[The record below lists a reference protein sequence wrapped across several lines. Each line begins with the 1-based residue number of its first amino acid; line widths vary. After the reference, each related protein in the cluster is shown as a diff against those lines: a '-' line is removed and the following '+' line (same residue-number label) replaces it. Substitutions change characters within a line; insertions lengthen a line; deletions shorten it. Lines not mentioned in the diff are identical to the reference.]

1 MSWGKDNPAEEDVP
15 VITPAELKA
24 LVERLNEALE
34 KNPED
39 IKILYDLGE
48 VFMKMHGY
56 GEAILPLRAAVNI
69 EADHKS
75 TRLQLGRVQMEM
87 DRDDDALEHLKEA
100 MRIDP

>member
-1 MSWGKDNPAEEDVP
+1 MSLS
-15 VITPAELKA
+15 TSPAELKA
-24 LVERLNEALE
+24 LVERLKEALE

-75 TRLQLGRVQMEM
+75 ARLQLGRVQMEM